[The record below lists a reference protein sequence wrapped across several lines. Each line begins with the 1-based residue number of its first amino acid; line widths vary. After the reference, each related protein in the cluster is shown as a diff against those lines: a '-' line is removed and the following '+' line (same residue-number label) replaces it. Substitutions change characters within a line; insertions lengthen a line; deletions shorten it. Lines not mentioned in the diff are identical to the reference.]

1 MNLKLGCA
9 ALSVFALVGCT
20 QAPPPA
26 PPDTREAD
34 AKAINDDQTAWN
46 KDFAAKDVEKILGHY
61 ADEASLEFPELP
73 ILKTKDDMRKAL
85 KPFLDDANFSV
96 AFAGDKV
103 EVAKSG
109 DLAYVQGHYTLTST
123 DPKTKKTV
131 TEKGKYVTV
140 YKKQADGSWK
150 AVQDINNED
159 ETPKS

>member
-1 MNLKLGCA
+1 MTLKLGCA

-20 QAPPPA
+20 EAPPPV

-34 AKAINDDQTAWN
+34 TKALKDDEAAWN
-46 KDFAAKDVEKILGHY
+46 KDWAAKDLEKILSHY
-61 ADEASLEFPELP
+61 ADDASLEIPDVA

-85 KPFLDDANFSV
+85 KQVLDDPNWSITFAN
-96 AFAGDKV
+96 DKTDV
-103 EVAKSG
+103 DKSG
-109 DLAYVQGHYTLTST
+109 DLAYVQGHYTVTAT
-123 DPKTKKTV
+123 DEKSKKKV